1 MKTQTYFITDDGKK
15 FNSKEA
21 AEKHEKELS
30 GTKDDARKLEISEK
44 VAENNIKMNTIRDE
58 IDKLLDR
65 LDELDAEFDKVKNE
79 NEKLFK
85 EYNDNYASD
94 AFKSAYKTLMDIF
107 DKIKGE

>member
-21 AEKHEKELS
+21 AEKHEKELG
-30 GTKDDARKLEISEK
+30 GTKDDARRLEISEK
-44 VAENNIKMNTIRDE
+44 VAKNNIKMNTIRDE
-58 IDKLLDR
+58 IDKLLSR

-79 NEKLFK
+79 NEKLFE

-107 DKIKGE
+107 NKIKGE